1 MLLLPET
8 GLGEE
13 GAQWGSERRWV
24 VPVAMT
30 STERKSG
37 METGDLSGLE
47 AGVLGHL
54 ASKLKGL
61 EGVGESSK

>member
-1 MLLLPET
+1 
-8 GLGEE
+8 
-13 GAQWGSERRWV
+13 
-24 VPVAMT
+24 
-30 STERKSG
+30 

-61 EGVGESSK
+61 EGVSESSK